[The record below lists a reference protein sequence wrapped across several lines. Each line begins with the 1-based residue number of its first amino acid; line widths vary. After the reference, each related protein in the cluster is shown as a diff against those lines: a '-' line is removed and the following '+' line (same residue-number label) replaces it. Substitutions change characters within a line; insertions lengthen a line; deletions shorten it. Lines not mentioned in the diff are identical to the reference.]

1 MKRLFEKLS
10 MCFIMLIV
18 AATVSSCDYVKQTK
32 SEIRH
37 DDSLMVT
44 NMMREIDNPTFT
56 DYSDAIEY
64 QRSEGQWRHQDSV
77 FFSIPE
83 KVVRD
88 VVSVLEKSGKPV
100 TKMSISNE
108 FEMNKHV
115 YMNLPDKPDSYQA
128 ITPPDVPN
136 TEVVDT
142 IIDGKHV
149 QVIQSSST
157 NIMPKEDQP

>member
-10 MCFIMLIV
+10 MCLIMLIV

-56 DYSDAIEY
+56 DYSDAIEF

-77 FFSIPE
+77 FFNIPE
-83 KVVRD
+83 KVMRD

-108 FEMNKHV
+108 FESNKHV
-115 YMNLPDKPDSYQA
+115 YLNLPDKPDLYQA

-136 TEVVDT
+136 TEAVDT

-157 NIMPKEDQP
+157 NIMPKED

>member
-18 AATVSSCDYVKQTK
+18 AATVTSCDYVKQTK

-44 NMMREIDNPTFT
+44 NIMQEIDNPTFT
-56 DYSDAIEY
+56 DCTDAIEY

-83 KVVRD
+83 KCMKD

-100 TKMSISNE
+100 TKISIANE
-108 FEMNKHV
+108 FDLNKHV
-115 YMNLPDKPDSYQA
+115 YLNLPDKQDMYKA

-149 QVIQSSST
+149 QLIQSSST
-157 NIMPKEDQP
+157 NIMPKEDQL

>member
-10 MCFIMLIV
+10 MCLIMLIV
-18 AATVSSCDYVKQTK
+18 AATMSSCDYVKQTK

-37 DDSLMVT
+37 DDSLMVSK
-44 NMMREIDNPTFT
+44 MMQEVDNPTFAN
-56 DYSDAIEY
+56 YSDALVY
-64 QRSEGQWRHQDSV
+64 QKVEGKWRHQDSV

-83 KVVRD
+83 KVMRD
-88 VVSVLEKSGKPV
+88 VVSVLEKSGKPL

-115 YMNLPDKPDSYQA
+115 YLNLPDKQDQYDA
-128 ITPPDVPN
+128 ITPPDIPN
-136 TEVVDT
+136 TVTIDT

-149 QVIQSSST
+149 KLVQSSST
-157 NIMPKEDQP
+157 NITTKEDQL

>member
-10 MCFIMLIV
+10 MCLIMLIV
-18 AATVSSCDYVKQTK
+18 AVTMSSCDYVKQTK
-32 SEIRH
+32 SEIKR
-37 DDSLMVT
+37 DDSLMVSK
-44 NMMREIDNPTFT
+44 MMQDVDNPTFT
-56 DYSDAIEY
+56 DCSDVIEF

-83 KVVRD
+83 KVMRD
-88 VVSVLEKSGKPV
+88 VVSVLEKSGKPL

-115 YMNLPDKPDSYQA
+115 YLNLPDKQDQYNS
-128 ITPPDVPN
+128 ITPPDISN
-136 TEVVDT
+136 TETIDT

-149 QVIQSSST
+149 QIVQSSST
-157 NIMPKEDQP
+157 NIMPKED

>member
-10 MCFIMLIV
+10 MCLIMLIAV
-18 AATVSSCDYVKQTK
+18 ITVSSCDYVKQTK

-37 DDSLMVT
+37 DDSLMVFK
-44 NMMREIDNPTFT
+44 MMQEMGNPTFT
-56 DYSDAIEY
+56 DYSDAIEF
-64 QRSEGQWRHQDSV
+64 QRSESKWRHQDSV
-77 FFSIPE
+77 FFRIPE
-83 KVVRD
+83 KVMRD
-88 VVSVLEKSGKPV
+88 VVSVLEKSGKPL

-108 FEMNKHV
+108 FEMNKRV
-115 YMNLPDKPDSYQA
+115 YLNLPDKPDLYQA

-149 QVIQSSST
+149 QLIQSSST
-157 NIMPKEDQP
+157 NIMPKED

>member
-10 MCFIMLIV
+10 MCLIMLI
-18 AATVSSCDYVKQTK
+18 AAIAVSSCDYVKQTK
-32 SEIRH
+32 SEIRR
-37 DDSLMVT
+37 DDSLMVSKV
-44 NMMREIDNPTFT
+44 IQDFDNPTFT
-56 DYSDAIEY
+56 DCSDVIEF

-83 KVVRD
+83 KVMRD
-88 VVSVLEKSGKPV
+88 VVSVLEKSGKPL

-115 YMNLPDKPDSYQA
+115 YLNLPDKQDQYNA
-128 ITPPDVPN
+128 ITTPEIPN
-136 TEVVDT
+136 TETIDT

-149 QVIQSSST
+149 QIVQSSST
-157 NIMPKEDQP
+157 NIMPKED

>member
-1 MKRLFEKLS
+1 
-10 MCFIMLIV
+10 MCLIMLIV

-32 SEIRH
+32 SEIKH
-37 DDSLMVT
+37 DDSLMVSK
-44 NMMREIDNPTFT
+44 MMQDIDNPTFA
-56 DYSDAIEY
+56 DCSDVIEF

-83 KVVRD
+83 KVMRD
-88 VVSVLEKSGKPV
+88 VVSVLEKSGKPL

-115 YMNLPDKPDSYQA
+115 YLNLPDKPDLYQA

-136 TEVVDT
+136 TEVIDT

-149 QVIQSSST
+149 QLIQSSST
-157 NIMPKEDQP
+157 NIIPKED

>member
-10 MCFIMLIV
+10 MCLIMLIAV
-18 AATVSSCDYVKQTK
+18 ITVSSCDYVKQTK

-56 DYSDAIEY
+56 DYSDAIEF

-77 FFSIPE
+77 FFNIPE
-83 KVVRD
+83 KVMRD

-108 FEMNKHV
+108 FESNKHV
-115 YMNLPDKPDSYQA
+115 YLNLPDKPDLYQA

-136 TEVVDT
+136 TEAVDT

-157 NIMPKEDQP
+157 NIMPKED

>member
-1 MKRLFEKLS
+1 
-10 MCFIMLIV
+10 MCLIMLIV

-56 DYSDAIEY
+56 DYSDAIEF

-83 KVVRD
+83 KVMRD

-115 YMNLPDKPDSYQA
+115 YMNLPDKPDLYQA

-136 TEVVDT
+136 TEAVDT

-157 NIMPKEDQP
+157 NIMSKED

>member
-10 MCFIMLIV
+10 MCLIMLIV
-18 AATVSSCDYVKQTK
+18 AATMSSCDYVKQTK

-44 NMMREIDNPTFT
+44 NMMREIDNPTFADCT
-56 DYSDAIEY
+56 DAIEY

-83 KVVRD
+83 KCMKD
-88 VVSVLEKSGKPV
+88 VVSVLERSGKPV
-100 TKMSISNE
+100 TKISISNE
-108 FEMNKHV
+108 FDLNKHV
-115 YMNLPDKPDSYQA
+115 YLNLPDKQDQYQA

-136 TEVVDT
+136 TVTIDT

-149 QVIQSSST
+149 QLTQSSST
-157 NIMPKEDQP
+157 NIMTKED

>member
-37 DDSLMVT
+37 DDSLMVSK
-44 NMMREIDNPTFT
+44 MMQEIDNPTFA
-56 DYSDAIEY
+56 DYSNALVY
-64 QRSEGQWRHQDSV
+64 QKAEGQWRHQDSV

-83 KVVRD
+83 KVMRD
-88 VVSVLEKSGKPV
+88 VVSVLEKSGEPI
-100 TKMSISNE
+100 TKRSIAHE
-108 FEMNKHV
+108 FEINKHV
-115 YMNLPDKPDSYQA
+115 YMNLPDKPDQYH
-128 ITPPDVPN
+128 ILTPPDVPN
-136 TEVVDT
+136 TETIDT

-149 QVIQSSST
+149 QVVQSSST
-157 NIMPKEDQP
+157 NIMPKED

>member
-1 MKRLFEKLS
+1 
-10 MCFIMLIV
+10 MCLIMLI
-18 AATVSSCDYVKQTK
+18 AAIAVSSCDYVKQTK

-37 DDSLMVT
+37 DDSLMVSK
-44 NMMREIDNPTFT
+44 MIQEIDNPTFA
-56 DYSDAIEY
+56 DYSDALAY
-64 QRSEGQWRHQDSV
+64 QKTEGQWRHQDSV

-83 KVVRD
+83 KVMRD

-100 TKMSISNE
+100 TKIDIANE

-115 YMNLPDKPDSYQA
+115 YLNLPDKPDMYQA

-149 QVIQSSST
+149 QLIQSSST
-157 NIMPKEDQP
+157 NITTKED

>member
-1 MKRLFEKLS
+1 
-10 MCFIMLIV
+10 MCLIMLIV

-37 DDSLMVT
+37 NDSLMVSK
-44 NMMREIDNPTFT
+44 MMQEIDNPTFT
-56 DYSDAIEY
+56 DYSDAIEF

-83 KVVRD
+83 KVMRD

-115 YMNLPDKPDSYQA
+115 YMNLPDKPDLYQA

-157 NIMPKEDQP
+157 NIMPKED

>member
-10 MCFIMLIV
+10 MYLIMLIV

-32 SEIRH
+32 SEINH
-37 DDSLMVT
+37 DDSLMLSK
-44 NMMREIDNPTFT
+44 MMQDIDNPTFT
-56 DYSDAIEY
+56 DCSDVIEF

-83 KVVRD
+83 KVMRN
-88 VVSVLEKSGKPV
+88 VVSVLEKSGKPL

-115 YMNLPDKPDSYQA
+115 YLNLPDKQDQYDA
-128 ITPPDVPN
+128 ITPPDIPN

-142 IIDGKHV
+142 IINGKHV
-149 QVIQSSST
+149 QLVESSST
-157 NIMPKEDQP
+157 NITTKED

>member
-1 MKRLFEKLS
+1 
-10 MCFIMLIV
+10 MLI
-18 AATVSSCDYVKQTK
+18 AAIAVSSCDYVKQTK

-56 DYSDAIEY
+56 DCTDAIEY

-83 KVVRD
+83 KAMQN
-88 VVSVLEKSGKPV
+88 VVSVLEKSGEPV
-100 TKMSISNE
+100 TKISIANE
-108 FEMNKHV
+108 FETNKHV
-115 YMNLPDKPDSYQA
+115 YMNLPDKPDMYKA
-128 ITPPDVPN
+128 ITPPDIPN

-149 QVIQSSST
+149 QLIQSSST
-157 NIMPKEDQP
+157 NIIPKED

>member
-10 MCFIMLIV
+10 MCLIMLIV
-18 AATVSSCDYVKQTK
+18 VAIVSLCDYVKQTK
-32 SEIRH
+32 SEIKH
-37 DDSLMVT
+37 DDSLMVSK
-44 NMMREIDNPTFT
+44 MMQDIDNPTFT
-56 DYSDAIEY
+56 DCSDVVEF

-83 KVVRD
+83 KVMRD
-88 VVSVLEKSGKPV
+88 VVSVLEKSGKPL

-108 FEMNKHV
+108 FETNKHV
-115 YMNLPDKPDSYQA
+115 YLNLPDKQDQYSA
-128 ITPPDVPN
+128 ITPPDIPN

-149 QVIQSSST
+149 QLVQSSST
-157 NIMPKEDQP
+157 NITTKED

>member
-10 MCFIMLIV
+10 MCLIMLIV
-18 AATVSSCDYVKQTK
+18 AATMSSCDYVKQTK

-56 DYSDAIEY
+56 DCTDAIEY

-83 KVVRD
+83 KCMKD
-88 VVSVLEKSGKPV
+88 VISVLERSGKPV
-100 TKMSISNE
+100 TKISISNE
-108 FEMNKHV
+108 FDLNKHV
-115 YMNLPDKPDSYQA
+115 YLNLPDKQDQYQA

-136 TEVVDT
+136 TVTIDT

-149 QVIQSSST
+149 QLVQSSST
-157 NIMPKEDQP
+157 NITTKED

>member
-115 YMNLPDKPDSYQA
+115 YMNLPDKPDLYQA

-149 QVIQSSST
+149 QLIQSSST
-157 NIMPKEDQP
+157 NIMPKEDQL

>member
-10 MCFIMLIV
+10 MCLIMLIV
-18 AATVSSCDYVKQTK
+18 AATMSSCDYVKQTK

-44 NMMREIDNPTFT
+44 NMIREIDNPTFT
-56 DYSDAIEY
+56 DCTDAIEY

-83 KVVRD
+83 KCMKD
-88 VVSVLEKSGKPV
+88 VVSVLERSGKPV
-100 TKMSISNE
+100 TKISISNE
-108 FEMNKHV
+108 FDLNKHV
-115 YMNLPDKPDSYQA
+115 YLNLPDKSDQYQA
-128 ITPPDVPN
+128 ITPPDIPN
-136 TEVVDT
+136 TVTVDT

-149 QVIQSSST
+149 QLVQSSST
-157 NIMPKEDQP
+157 NITTKEDQL